1 MDNRM
6 ESLREDA
13 MRAKDVM
20 SSGVMSV
27 MGDATVFDVAE
38 ILTSEHISALPIVD
52 DQGLVIGIVSE
63 ADLIRRAEISTTPHK
78 SWLHRLFAD
87 NATRAARYVR
97 SHSRH
102 VKDVMTK
109 TVVTVGEDAT
119 LAEIAELMAKHGIKR
134 VPVVRDDLLVG
145 MVSRANLLQALISR
159 EPNSDESHLTDEQLR
174 RDVSDAIGKQPW
186 ISAWPTNVLVSAGVV
201 HLWGFIPNEVVH
213 KAYSVTAENVRGV
226 KAVKNHM
233 RTVPAAV
240 SIECGLMT

>member
-1 MDNRM
+1 
-6 ESLREDA
+6 

-119 LAEIAELMAKHGIKR
+119 LAEIAELIGPPSGEGPQSA
-134 VPVVRDDLLVG
+134 
-145 MVSRANLLQALISR
+145 RADRPLGGERR
-159 EPNSDESHLTDEQLR
+159 ER
-174 RDVSDAIGKQPW
+174 RG
-186 ISAWPTNVLVSAGVV
+186 
-201 HLWGFIPNEVVH
+201 
-213 KAYSVTAENVRGV
+213 RGRRR
-226 KAVKNHM
+226 A
-233 RTVPAAV
+233 
-240 SIECGLMT
+240 